1 MYKLVYHPRVFKFLT
16 KISKKEAK
24 KIIEKIEILNENP
37 LSEELNVKKLASTK
51 RSFRLRIGNFRVIF
65 EVDFENKIIYIHEVG
80 FRGSIYQ

>member
-24 KIIEKIEILNENP
+24 RIVEKIEILDKNP
-37 LSEELNVKKLASTK
+37 LSKELDVKKLATSK

-65 EVDFENKIIYIHEVG
+65 EVDFEKKIIYIHEVG

>member
-16 KISKKEAK
+16 KISKKEAERIVK
-24 KIIEKIEILNENP
+24 KIEILDKNP

-51 RSFRLRIGNFRVIF
+51 RSFRLRIENFRVIF
-65 EVDFENKIIYIHEVG
+65 EVDFEKKIIYIHEVG

>member
-24 KIIEKIEILNENP
+24 RIVEKIEILDKNP
-37 LSEELNVKKLASTK
+37 LSKELDVKKLATSK

-65 EVDFENKIIYIHEVG
+65 EVDFEKKIIYIHEVG
-80 FRGSIYQ
+80 FRGSIY

>member
-24 KIIEKIEILNENP
+24 RIVEKIEILDKNP
-37 LSEELNVKKLASTK
+37 LSEELNVKRLSSTK

-65 EVDFENKIIYIHEVG
+65 EVNFEKKIIYIHEVG
-80 FRGSIYQ
+80 FRDSIYQ

>member
-24 KIIEKIEILNENP
+24 RIVEKIEILDKNP

-51 RSFRLRIGNFRVIF
+51 RSFRLRIGNFRVVF
-65 EVDFENKIIYIHEVG
+65 EVDFENKIIYIHDVG
-80 FRGSIYQ
+80 FRRSIYQ